1 MPLNN
6 KPITVP
12 TKQKG
17 FSMIEVLITILV
29 FAVGLLGVAS
39 LQTTGIR
46 MVRDGG
52 QIGQASMLASSMAD
66 RMRSNAAG
74 DTYIDVS
81 ADDDDCKTDVDVD
94 CTLEQEEIFEWN
106 EEIANFLPAGEG
118 IVTTDSGAYVIS
130 ITWQESEDSNQVDN
144 TRTYSLAVQI

>member
-1 MPLNN
+1 MSLNS
-6 KPITVP
+6 KLVSMP